1 MSTPAPNHLSGI
13 IPACALHLTRW
24 HDGMASDD
32 LSKLTIDKSLNANG
46 RTGRKRPVLV
56 TALLI
61 AAGILALFLLS
72 RKILYPVVTV
82 EAAVVSRAYPSQA
95 FTLLNASGYVVA
107 QRKAAVAS
115 KITGRLV
122 SIFVEEGNR
131 IKKGD
136 VVAQLESDDT
146 AAAKDQASANLRVA
160 EANLEQAKAERADAA
175 LNYHRNKEL
184 LAKGYIAKLE
194 YDAAEARNSKAE
206 AGVSAAEASV
216 KAASAVLRE
225 AEVTL
230 EYALIRAPFDAV
242 VLTKNADVGDIITP
256 LGAAAN
262 AKAAVVSIADMNS
275 LQVEADVSESNIG
288 QVAVKQP
295 CEIQLDALPD
305 ARFRGEVHMIVPTA
319 DRTKATILVK
329 VKFIDND
336 PRILPEMS
344 AKVAFLERQMN
355 EDDLRP
361 RTAVNNDSLL
371 TRNGTSAVF
380 LIRDGRLVET
390 PVTIGE
396 KIGDMVEVRSGVK
409 AGDRIVRKP
418 ADNLKTGTRV
428 SVSEK

>member
-72 RKILYPVVTV
+72 RKILYPAVTV
-82 EAAVVSRAYPSQA
+82 ESAVVSRAYPSQA

-184 LAKGYIAKLE
+184 LTKGFIAKLE

-206 AGVSAAEASV
+206 AAVSAAEASV
-216 KAASAVLRE
+216 RAASAALRE

-275 LQVEADVSESNIG
+275 LQVEVDVSESNIS

>member
-1 MSTPAPNHLSGI
+1 
-13 IPACALHLTRW
+13 
-24 HDGMASDD
+24 MASED
-32 LSKLTIDKSLNANG
+32 LSKLTIDKSTTAAG
-46 RTGRKRPVLV
+46 KTRRKRSMFV

-61 AAGILALFLLS
+61 AAGILALFLIS
-72 RKILYPVVTV
+72 RKILYPAVSV
-82 EAAVVSRAYPSQA
+82 EAAVVTKAYPSQA
-95 FTLLNASGYVVA
+95 LTLLNASGYVVA

-136 VVAQLESDDT
+136 VIAQLESDDT

-160 EANLEQAKAERADAA
+160 AANLEQAKAERADAA
-175 LNYHRNKEL
+175 VNYYRSKEL
-184 LAKGYIAKLE
+184 LAKGFIAKLE

-206 AGVSAAEASV
+206 AAVSAAEASV
-216 KAASAVLRE
+216 RAASAALRE

-230 EYALIRAPFDAV
+230 EYARIRAPFDAV
-242 VLTKNADVGDIITP
+242 VLTKDADVGDIITP

-275 LQVEADVSESNIG
+275 LQVEVDVSESNIG
-288 QVAVKQP
+288 QVAAKQP

-305 ARFRGEVHMIVPTA
+305 SRFRGEVHMIVPTA

-329 VKFIDND
+329 VKFIDSD

-361 RTAVNNDSLL
+361 RTAVNDDSLL
-371 TRNGTSAVF
+371 TRNGRSAVF
-380 LIRDGRLVET
+380 LIRDGELFET

-409 AGDRIVRKP
+409 AGDRIVRRP
-418 ADNLKTGTRV
+418 ADDLKTGTRV
-428 SVSEK
+428 RVSEK

>member
-1 MSTPAPNHLSGI
+1 
-13 IPACALHLTRW
+13 
-24 HDGMASDD
+24 MASED
-32 LSKLTIDKSLNANG
+32 LSKLTIDKSPNANG
-46 RTGRKRPVLV
+46 RTGRRRPVLV
-56 TALLI
+56 TALLL
-61 AAGILALFLLS
+61 AACILALFLLS
-72 RKILYPVVTV
+72 RKILYPAVTV
-82 EAAVVSRAYPSQA
+82 EAAVVSRAYRSQA

-146 AAAKDQASANLRVA
+146 VAAKDKASANLRVA
-160 EANLEQAKAERADAA
+160 KANLEQAKAEHADAA

-184 LAKGYIAKLE
+184 LAKGFIAKLE
-194 YDAAEARNSKAE
+194 YDAAEARNNKAE
-206 AGVSAAEASV
+206 AAVSAAEASV
-216 KAASAVLRE
+216 KAASAALRE
-225 AEVTL
+225 AEVML
-230 EYALIRAPFDAV
+230 EYARIRAPFDAV

-262 AKAAVVSIADMNS
+262 AKAAVISIADMNS
-275 LQVEADVSESNIG
+275 LQVEVDVSESNIG

-329 VKFIDND
+329 VKFVDSD

-355 EDDLRP
+355 KDDLRP
-361 RTAVNNDSLL
+361 RTAVSNDSLL
-371 TRNGTSAVF
+371 TRNRTSAVF

-418 ADNLKTGTRV
+418 ADNLKTGARIR
-428 SVSEK
+428 VSEK

>member
-1 MSTPAPNHLSGI
+1 
-13 IPACALHLTRW
+13 
-24 HDGMASDD
+24 MASED
-32 LSKLTIDKSLNANG
+32 LSKLTIDKSTTAAG
-46 RTGRKRPVLV
+46 KTRRKRSMLV
-56 TALLI
+56 TAFLI
-61 AAGILALFLLS
+61 AAAILALVLVS
-72 RKILYPVVTV
+72 RKILYPAVTV
-82 EAAVVSRAYPSQA
+82 EAAVVSKTYPSQA

-122 SIFVEEGNR
+122 SIFVEEGNG

-136 VVAQLESDDT
+136 VIAQLESDDT

-160 EANLEQAKAERADAA
+160 AANLEQAKAERADAA
-175 LNYHRNKEL
+175 VNYYRSKEL
-184 LAKGYIAKLE
+184 LAKGFIAKLE
-194 YDAAEARNSKAE
+194 YDAAEARNSKA
-206 AGVSAAEASV
+206 AAAVSAAEASV
-216 KAASAVLRE
+216 RAATAALRE

-230 EYALIRAPFDAV
+230 EYARIRAPFDAV

-275 LQVEADVSESNIG
+275 LQVEVDVSESNIG
-288 QVAVKQP
+288 QVAAKQP

-305 ARFRGEVHMIVPTA
+305 SRFRGEVHMIVPTA

-329 VKFIDND
+329 VKFVDSD

-344 AKVAFLERQMN
+344 AKVAFLARQMN
-355 EDDLRP
+355 EDDLGP
-361 RTAVNNDSLL
+361 RTAVSGDSLL
-371 TRNGTSAVF
+371 TRNGSTVVF
-380 LIRDGRLVET
+380 LIRDGKLVET

-409 AGDRIVRKP
+409 AGDRIVRRP

-428 SVSEK
+428 RVSEK